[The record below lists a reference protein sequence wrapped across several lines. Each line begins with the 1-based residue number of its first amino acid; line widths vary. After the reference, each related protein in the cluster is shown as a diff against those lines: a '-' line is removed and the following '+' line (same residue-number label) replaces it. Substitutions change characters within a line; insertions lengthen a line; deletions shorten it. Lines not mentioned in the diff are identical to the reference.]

1 MVRLLSL
8 KGFRAA
14 RMFLLSNAV
23 AFYEFLT
30 QFSMLSRP

>member
-8 KGFRAA
+8 KGLRAA
-14 RMFLLSNAV
+14 RMFLLSYTV

-30 QFSMLSRP
+30 QFSTLSRP